1 MQSYQKSLPPSFVRT
16 WKQGANHDRHIRR
29 RRTATNHPE
38 DQSMSSNLFPL
49 TGALLFAGLFA
60 GLSAISSHYCG
71 DLTVGDALGI
81 EPPAIAA
88 PIAADAIPTIAGPDE
103 TPAGKPTWFAV
114 TGISSSAS
122 AAFLPTA
129 LLDTDPS
136 RVVQGNALFWVAQ
149 PGEYVLTAIVVDW
162 DAKRFTPLSKQVTVT
177 GDLKPNPPVPP
188 TPDPTPVPGE
198 RFVLIVSETQDRTPQ
213 EAATLAALRR
223 WLTDRGVDW
232 RIIDPTTEAA
242 WMEPHAAKLREA
254 GVKGAALLVYAPASD
269 SHPGAYLAVEPLPG
283 RSQEAIARI
292 EEALK

>member
-1 MQSYQKSLPPSFVRT
+1 MAR
-16 WKQGANHDRHIRR
+16 
-29 RRTATNHPE
+29 
-38 DQSMSSNLFPL
+38 NLFPL
-49 TGALLFAGLFA
+49 AGALLFAAMFA

-81 EPPAIAA
+81 EPPAIASS
-88 PIAADAIPTIAGPDE
+88 IAADTIPTIAGPDE

-114 TGISSSAS
+114 TGISGTAS

-136 RVVQGNALFWVAQ
+136 RVVAGNALFWVAT

-162 DAKRFTPLSKQVTVT
+162 DARSFVPLSKQVTVI
-177 GDLKPNPPVPP
+177 GDNPNPPVPP

-198 RFVLIVSETQDRTPQ
+198 RFVLIVSETKDRTPQ
-213 EAATLAALRR
+213 EAATLATLRR
-223 WLTDRGVDW
+223 WLTDKGVDW
-232 RIIDPTTEAA
+232 RIIDPTTEAL
-242 WMEPHAAKLREA
+242 WMKPHAAKLKEA
-254 GVKGAALLVYAPASD
+254 GVKGSALVVFARPTD

>member
-1 MQSYQKSLPPSFVRT
+1 M
-16 WKQGANHDRHIRR
+16 IR
-29 RRTATNHPE
+29 
-38 DQSMSSNLFPL
+38 NLFPL
-49 TGALLFAGLFA
+49 VGALLFAGLFA
-60 GLSAISSHYCG
+60 GLAAVNSHSGG

-136 RVVQGNALFWVAQ
+136 RVVQGNALFWVAA

-198 RFVLIVSETQDRTPQ
+198 RWVVIVSETNRPTVEHRQLLTELRTSGKVPRLWIVDPDPARADPAVAPYLSGLDAADRPQ
-213 EAATLAALRR
+213 IIIIGEDAAGDGVVLYRGDCPATAAEVA
-223 WLTDRGVDW
+223 D
-232 RIIDPTTEAA
+232 
-242 WMEPHAAKLREA
+242 
-254 GVKGAALLVYAPASD
+254 LLKR
-269 SHPGAYLAVEPLPG
+269 HGG
-283 RSQEAIARI
+283 
-292 EEALK
+292 

>member
-1 MQSYQKSLPPSFVRT
+1 MTRY
-16 WKQGANHDRHIRR
+16 
-29 RRTATNHPE
+29 ATH
-38 DQSMSSNLFPL
+38 MLL
-49 TGALLFAGLFA
+49 ALLICLPLA
-60 GLSAISSHYCG
+60 AINNHYCG
-71 DLTVGDALGI
+71 DLAVGDALGI
-81 EPPAIAA
+81 EPPAIAES
-88 PIAADAIPTIAGPDE
+88 IAADAIPTIAGPDE
-103 TPAGKPTWFAV
+103 TPAGKPAWFAV
-114 TGISSSAS
+114 TGISGTAS

-129 LLDTDPS
+129 LLDTSPS
-136 RVVQGNALFWVAQ
+136 RVVSGNALFWVSE
-149 PGEYVLTAIVVDW
+149 PGTYVLTAIVVDW

-188 TPDPTPVPGE
+188 TPDPTPGE
-198 RFVLIVSETQDRTPQ
+198 RFVLIVSETKDRTPQ

-232 RIIDPTTEAA
+232 RIIDPTTEAE

-254 GVKGAALLVYAPASD
+254 GVKGSALMVFARPTD